1 MEHSKAGVEAQ
12 MQTQTEKEKEN
23 QRIFT
28 ILENLKQKYEQESE
42 EHFEAYGELDMYAI
56 AKLEREQHER
66 DYPDIE
72 SEEEKEDDSDS
83 DSEYVPN

>member
-1 MEHSKAGVEAQ
+1 MEHSKAGAE
-12 MQTQTEKEKEN
+12 TQIKTQIDKEMED

-42 EHFEAYGELDMYAI
+42 EHFELYGELDMYAI

-72 SEEEKEDDSDS
+72 SEEEKEYDSDS
-83 DSEYVPN
+83 DSEYESD